1 MAANT
6 SLSTIWPYQMAEDN
20 TNNDREATELDEQLS
35 SRHAQ
40 SSNHD
45 GIDSAVDGRPRA
57 RPLQKEQHILKK
69 FWKRQIAVTVDHE
82 GCRDHF
88 ALERTYLGYMR
99 TSTVFAT
106 IGVTVAQVFRL
117 KNEGA
122 INPPFGFFALGIP
135 LACACIGSALVVTVV
150 GSWRFWRQQNAL
162 ARGKIHAGG
171 WEINTIVTITILLI
185 ITLLVLILAAE
196 TLDASD

>member
-1 MAANT
+1 MAD
-6 SLSTIWPYQMAEDN
+6 DN
-20 TNNDREATELDEQLS
+20 DDREATELDEQHS
-35 SRHAQ
+35 SRRAQ
-40 SSNHD
+40 RSNDD
-45 GIDSAVDGRPRA
+45 GVEGAVDGRA
-57 RPLQKEQHILKK
+57 RVQPLQKEQHVLKR

-106 IGVTVAQVFRL
+106 IGVTVAQIFRL

-135 LACACIGSALVVTVV
+135 LACLFIGSALVVTLV

-171 WEINTIVTITILLI
+171 WEISTIATMTTLLV
-185 ITLLVLILAAE
+185 ITLLALILAAE
-196 TLDASD
+196 SLDASD

>member
-1 MAANT
+1 M
-6 SLSTIWPYQMAEDN
+6 
-20 TNNDREATELDEQLS
+20 R
-35 SRHAQ
+35 
-40 SSNHD
+40 SSNPYRSIYSRYSFISCLTD
-45 GIDSAVDGRPRA
+45 GVS
-57 RPLQKEQHILKK
+57 
-69 FWKRQIAVTVDHE
+69 
-82 GCRDHF
+82 

-106 IGVTVAQVFRL
+106 IGVTVAQIFRL

-135 LACACIGSALVVTVV
+135 LACVFIGFALVVTVV

-171 WEINTIVTITILLI
+171 WEIDTIATIT
-185 ITLLVLILAAE
+185 TLVGAPSQVSFECQAGC
-196 TLDASD
+196 

>member
-1 MAANT
+1 M
-6 SLSTIWPYQMAEDN
+6 WPYRMADDN
-20 TNNDREATELDEQLS
+20 DDREATELNEQQS
-35 SRHAQ
+35 PPPAQ
-40 SSNHD
+40 RFNPD
-45 GIDSAVDGRPRA
+45 GVESAVDGRA
-57 RPLQKEQHILKK
+57 RVQPLHKEQHVLRK

-82 GCRDHF
+82 DCRDHF

-106 IGVTVAQVFRL
+106 IGVTVAQIFRL

-135 LACACIGSALVVTVV
+135 LACVFIGFALVVTVV

-171 WEINTIVTITILLI
+171 WEIDTIATITTLLIVTLLA
-185 ITLLVLILAAE
+185 LILAAE
-196 TLDASD
+196 SLDASD